1 MVQYPLAFTL
11 RNTALTPTSLSPK
24 RGMFARLIDAMMASR
39 QRRVDREIVRYLAAT
54 GASGSLTDSIEREIG
69 HRFLSNRS
77 RW

>member
-1 MVQYPLAFTL
+1 MVQYPLTFTL

-39 QRRVDREIVRYLAAT
+39 QRRVDREIARYLAAT
-54 GASGSLTDSIEREIG
+54 GASGRLTDSIEREIE

>member
-39 QRRVDREIVRYLAAT
+39 QRQVDREIARYLAAT
-54 GASGSLTDSIEREIG
+54 GSCDRLTDSIEREIE